1 LEATDESEQA
11 PGEPE
16 AGREGPAPSEP
27 GPVNDESFG
36 GQLIIAAVLVG
47 LAIVMSAL
55 AVRVALDRNAALIA
69 GSLGKTELVL
79 KRTLRLAA
87 AANRPARAGP
97 DPSKQYSI
105 ETMGSPGRG
114 PDAARVT
121 VVEFGD
127 FQCPFCARATPT
139 LRKIQR
145 TYGDE
150 VRIVFKHYPLPIHPE
165 APAAHRAAES
175 AHRQGKFWE
184 FHDKAF
190 AAQNEMSE
198 EKYLEWA
205 DELGLDMEQFR
216 ADLNSGGVLAR
227 LLADAQEGRELEL
240 SSTPSFFVNGYLLQ
254 GAQPFEE
261 FKTLIDREL
270 GK

>member
-1 LEATDESEQA
+1 MEPTDESEHA

-16 AGREGPAPSEP
+16 AGRDGVAPSEP
-27 GPVNDESFG
+27 GPAHDESSG

-47 LAIVMSAL
+47 LAIMMSAL
-55 AVRVALDRNAALIA
+55 AVRAALDRNAALIA
-69 GSLGKTELVL
+69 GSLAKTELVL
-79 KRTLRLAA
+79 KREVRLAA
-87 AANRPARAGP
+87 AANRPAQAGP

-105 ETMGSPGRG
+105 ETTGSPSRG
-114 PDAARVT
+114 PDAAKVT
-121 VVEFGD
+121 VVEFSD

-145 TYGDE
+145 TFGDD
-150 VRIVFKHYPLPIHPE
+150 VRIVFKHYPLPIHPK

-184 FHDKAF
+184 FHDKVF
-190 AAQNEMSE
+190 AAQGELAE
-198 EKYLEWA
+198 DKYLEWA
-205 DELGLDMEQFR
+205 EQLGLDMEQFR
-216 ADLNSGGVLAR
+216 ADLNSGDVLAR
-227 LLADAQEGRELEL
+227 LLSDAQEGKELEL
-240 SSTPSFFVNGYLLQ
+240 SSTPAFFVNGYPLK